1 MSIYQLTSRA
11 VISSFGQDACIQILR
26 DIPEG
31 VRQPVQTQYL
41 NEVMGFLLRT
51 LVKVYSKEELAEAD
65 KTNLRR
71 YLEKVIEAKGYIDE
85 KDDVPGYK
93 F

>member
-1 MSIYQLTSRA
+1 MSTYLLSSRA
-11 VISSFGQDACIQILR
+11 IISSLGQDACIQILR
-26 DIPEG
+26 DVPEG

-51 LVKVYSKEELAEAD
+51 LVKVYSKEELADTD

-71 YLEKVIEAKGYIDE
+71 YLEKVIEAKNFIDG
-85 KDDVPGYK
+85 KDDTPGYK

>member
-1 MSIYQLTSRA
+1 MSTYQLSSKA
-11 VISSFGQDACIQILR
+11 IISSFGQDACIQIVR

-31 VRQPVQTQYL
+31 SRQPVQTQYL

-71 YLEKVIEAKGYIDE
+71 YLEKVIEAKELMDE
-85 KDDVPGYK
+85 
-93 F
+93 